1 MCYIEQDVNNK
12 NKKKLY
18 VKLYNV
24 LHFLASNK
32 TNDIEEIYKNNS
44 DVILEN
50 SQSLISKIIIPFIGG
65 ANKNDIINI
74 DYNNYDDKN
83 YKHLELY
90 LEHISTKTR
99 DYFMRFMND
108 IYSSIELFATKD
120 KIHLEKVN
128 EILKILSVL
137 EVIEKQYNLGDF
149 ILLQYKENSLMY
161 NNFHLKMKYLY
172 NFVSNYESFVHKKVP
187 NNYIL
192 ISWFLSRLIIF
203 DSITPDE
210 LSYVNKYFLP
220 NIFEKYN
227 VYEHLIRS
235 NIFTVI
241 NRFTHY
247 MDKYVEFNEI
257 NICDKDDY
265 DELYTFN
272 INDHLKYVFDCKY
285 NSK

>member
-1 MCYIEQDVNNK
+1 MNKNNK
-12 NKKKLY
+12 IPVEINEIIGVVNK
-18 VKLYNV
+18 
-24 LHFLASNK
+24 
-32 TNDIEEIYKNNS
+32 S
-44 DVILEN
+44 D
-50 SQSLISKIIIPFIGG
+50 K
-65 ANKNDIINI
+65 INI
-74 DYNNYDDKN
+74 DYNFSDDKN
-83 YKHLELY
+83 YKHLEQY

-99 DYFMRFMND
+99 EYFMRFMND

-128 EILKILSVL
+128 EILNILNVL
-137 EVIEKQYNLGDF
+137 EVIEKQYNLDDF
-149 ILLQYKENSLMY
+149 VLLQYKENSLMY
-161 NNFHLKMKYLY
+161 NNFHLKMKYLD
-172 NFVSNYESFVHKKVP
+172 NFVSNYESFIHKKVP

-203 DSITPDE
+203 DSMTPDE
-210 LSYVNKYFLP
+210 LLYVNKYFLP

-227 VYEHLIRS
+227 VYEHLMRF

-257 NICDKDDY
+257 NIYDEEDH

-272 INDHLKYVFDCKY
+272 INKHLKYVFDCKY